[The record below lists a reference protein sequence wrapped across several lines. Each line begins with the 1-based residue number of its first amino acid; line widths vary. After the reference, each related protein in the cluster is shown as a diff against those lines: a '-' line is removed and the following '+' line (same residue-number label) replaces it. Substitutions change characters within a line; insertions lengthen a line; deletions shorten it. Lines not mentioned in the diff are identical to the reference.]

1 MQDQNDL
8 TFLHLVPIIFDLNKD
23 LSNEW
28 ILAFWDL
35 KLLVDRSMKFEVT
48 SDCTCLKKL
57 MIDMT
62 SPINQSNSTTVATLD
77 K

>member
-35 KLLVDRSMKFEVT
+35 KLLVDQSMKFEET
-48 SDCTCLKKL
+48 FDCTCLKKL